1 MPKNLS
7 VKKKRKAQMV
17 QFMNASLAAIRPK
30 FRKGGSEYDR
40 ARVPFATC
48 FLFRFRLAIK
58 VESVFCDG
66 YTPCRFSACH
76 QIPLIF
82 GPRCVVVEMPRTR
95 GGKAG
100 TAATTEKK
108 ASTRRPPPTGRSR
121 QSVNFFSTDFF
132 HTEKKSR
139 SRAYSHFF
147 WFV

>member
-7 VKKKRKAQMV
+7 VKKKRKAQKV

-82 GPRCVVVEMPRTR
+82 GPRCVVVAMARKR
-95 GGKAG
+95 GGKNVPEVAP
-100 TAATTEKK
+100 EKK
-108 ASTRRPPPTGRSR
+108 ASTRRQPAAGRSR
-121 QSVNFFSTDFF
+121 QSVNFSQLIFF
-132 HTEKKSR
+132 TQKKKSE
-139 SRAYSHFF
+139 
-147 WFV
+147 